1 MFKIA
6 FCLKKNFLLI
16 LLLIFPIL
24 LFGQNKN
31 NQSKDSL
38 FLNKSLKEIYKKQNP
53 SSFIGSYTYNPELNL
68 YIYNVKV
75 GDIDIESPLILT
87 PDEFK
92 SKMFL
97 EESKKY
103 IIKKQKALSGITDD
117 NKLQKELLPNYY
129 IKSDLFESIFGSN
142 EINIKPQG
150 SASIDLG
157 IRYQKSGNPSL
168 SPRNQ
173 SNLGFDFNQR
183 INLSLTGDIGTRLRV
198 NANYD
203 TQSTFDFQQI
213 IKLEFFPDDI
223 VPNNKSSSLF
233 GGSQGGF
240 GLPESVG
247 GNEDGILQKLEIGNV
262 SMPINSSLITG
273 AQSLFGV
280 KADLKFGR
288 TNISAV
294 ISEQKSQSQ
303 TIETNG
309 EGILQQFSLFPLDY
323 EENRHFFL
331 SHYFRDNYDF
341 SVSTYPYI
349 NSSVQITRVEV
360 WITNRNSITDNVR
373 NIVAIQDLGETNP
386 ENSSIDD
393 FYNGFFVSNPNSYPS
408 NNSNILNPSQI
419 GTSGVLNNSIR
430 DIASVKEGF
439 GVLSSVVIEGRD
451 YSVLESARKL
461 NENEYNLNNQLGY
474 ISLRQSLN
482 NDEVIAVAFQ
492 YTVNGKTYQVG
503 EFSSD
508 GVPATTVSNSSSDIN
523 SVNNNSLVLKMLKSS
538 VLDVSQPV
546 WNLMMKNIYN
556 IGAIQLQQDDF
567 VLNILYSDPSPTNF
581 IKPENETSWPEGV
594 ENKILLNLF
603 GLDKLNIYADIVS
616 DGDGFFDFVSGITV
630 LPEDGQI
637 IFPSV
642 EPFGKFLFDTLKS
655 NNPQENYLDRN
666 LYNENQ
672 SKYVFKEMYDR
683 VKTDAENYQ
692 RYNKFE
698 IKGKYKSSSSEQGIS
713 LGTFNIPRG
722 SVKVTAGGQILTEG
736 SDYTVNYQLG
746 RVTIINESLKNS
758 NIPIEVSTRYI
769 RKRTN
774 CS

>member
-38 FLNKSLKEIYKKQNP
+38 FLNNSLKEIYKKQNP

-223 VPNNKSSSLF
+223 VPNNKSNSLF

-341 SVSTYPYI
+341 SISTYPYI

-523 SVNNNSLVLKMLKSS
+523 SVNNNSLVLKM
-538 VLDVSQPV
+538 
-546 WNLMMKNIYN
+546 
-556 IGAIQLQQDDF
+556 
-567 VLNILYSDPSPTNF
+567 
-581 IKPENETSWPEGV
+581 
-594 ENKILLNLF
+594 
-603 GLDKLNIYADIVS
+603 
-616 DGDGFFDFVSGITV
+616 
-630 LPEDGQI
+630 
-637 IFPSV
+637 
-642 EPFGKFLFDTLKS
+642 
-655 NNPQENYLDRN
+655 
-666 LYNENQ
+666 
-672 SKYVFKEMYDR
+672 
-683 VKTDAENYQ
+683 
-692 RYNKFE
+692 
-698 IKGKYKSSSSEQGIS
+698 
-713 LGTFNIPRG
+713 
-722 SVKVTAGGQILTEG
+722 
-736 SDYTVNYQLG
+736 
-746 RVTIINESLKNS
+746 
-758 NIPIEVSTRYI
+758 
-769 RKRTN
+769 
-774 CS
+774 

>member
-1 MFKIA
+1 M
-6 FCLKKNFLLI
+6 
-16 LLLIFPIL
+16 
-24 LFGQNKN
+24 
-31 NQSKDSL
+31 
-38 FLNKSLKEIYKKQNP
+38 
-53 SSFIGSYTYNPELNL
+53 
-68 YIYNVKV
+68 
-75 GDIDIESPLILT
+75 
-87 PDEFK
+87 
-92 SKMFL
+92 
-97 EESKKY
+97 
-103 IIKKQKALSGITDD
+103 
-117 NKLQKELLPNYY
+117 
-129 IKSDLFESIFGSN
+129 
-142 EINIKPQG
+142 
-150 SASIDLG
+150 
-157 IRYQKSGNPSL
+157 
-168 SPRNQ
+168 
-173 SNLGFDFNQR
+173 
-183 INLSLTGDIGTRLRV
+183 
-198 NANYD
+198 
-203 TQSTFDFQQI
+203 
-213 IKLEFFPDDI
+213 
-223 VPNNKSSSLF
+223 
-233 GGSQGGF
+233 
-240 GLPESVG
+240 
-247 GNEDGILQKLEIGNV
+247 
-262 SMPINSSLITG
+262 
-273 AQSLFGV
+273 
-280 KADLKFGR
+280 
-288 TNISAV
+288 
-294 ISEQKSQSQ
+294 
-303 TIETNG
+303 
-309 EGILQQFSLFPLDY
+309 
-323 EENRHFFL
+323 
-331 SHYFRDNYDF
+331 
-341 SVSTYPYI
+341 
-349 NSSVQITRVEV
+349 EV

-408 NNSNILNPSQI
+408 NSSNILNPSQI

-461 NENEYNLNNQLGY
+461 NENEYKLNNQLGY

-666 LYNENQ
+666 LYNETQ

-698 IKGKYKSSSSEQGIS
+698 IKGKYKSSSSEQLS
-713 LGTFNIPRG
+713 LIH
-722 SVKVTAGGQILTEG
+722 I
-736 SDYTVNYQLG
+736 
-746 RVTIINESLKNS
+746 
-758 NIPIEVSTRYI
+758 
-769 RKRTN
+769 
-774 CS
+774 

>member
-1 MFKIA
+1 
-6 FCLKKNFLLI
+6 
-16 LLLIFPIL
+16 
-24 LFGQNKN
+24 
-31 NQSKDSL
+31 
-38 FLNKSLKEIYKKQNP
+38 
-53 SSFIGSYTYNPELNL
+53 
-68 YIYNVKV
+68 
-75 GDIDIESPLILT
+75 
-87 PDEFK
+87 
-92 SKMFL
+92 MFL

-223 VPNNKSSSLF
+223 VPNNKSNSLF

-408 NNSNILNPSQI
+408 NSSNILNPSQI

-461 NENEYNLNNQLGY
+461 NENEY
-474 ISLRQSLN
+474 
-482 NDEVIAVAFQ
+482 
-492 YTVNGKTYQVG
+492 K
-503 EFSSD
+503 
-508 GVPATTVSNSSSDIN
+508 
-523 SVNNNSLVLKMLKSS
+523 
-538 VLDVSQPV
+538 
-546 WNLMMKNIYN
+546 
-556 IGAIQLQQDDF
+556 
-567 VLNILYSDPSPTNF
+567 
-581 IKPENETSWPEGV
+581 
-594 ENKILLNLF
+594 LNL
-603 GLDKLNIYADIVS
+603 
-616 DGDGFFDFVSGITV
+616 
-630 LPEDGQI
+630 
-637 IFPSV
+637 
-642 EPFGKFLFDTLKS
+642 
-655 NNPQENYLDRN
+655 
-666 LYNENQ
+666 
-672 SKYVFKEMYDR
+672 
-683 VKTDAENYQ
+683 
-692 RYNKFE
+692 
-698 IKGKYKSSSSEQGIS
+698 S
-713 LGTFNIPRG
+713 LIH
-722 SVKVTAGGQILTEG
+722 I
-736 SDYTVNYQLG
+736 
-746 RVTIINESLKNS
+746 
-758 NIPIEVSTRYI
+758 
-769 RKRTN
+769 
-774 CS
+774 

>member
-1 MFKIA
+1 
-6 FCLKKNFLLI
+6 
-16 LLLIFPIL
+16 
-24 LFGQNKN
+24 
-31 NQSKDSL
+31 
-38 FLNKSLKEIYKKQNP
+38 
-53 SSFIGSYTYNPELNL
+53 
-68 YIYNVKV
+68 
-75 GDIDIESPLILT
+75 
-87 PDEFK
+87 
-92 SKMFL
+92 MFL

-581 IKPENETSWPEGV
+581 IKPENEISWPEGV

-655 NNPQENYLDRN
+655 NNP
-666 LYNENQ
+666 
-672 SKYVFKEMYDR
+672 
-683 VKTDAENYQ
+683 
-692 RYNKFE
+692 
-698 IKGKYKSSSSEQGIS
+698 
-713 LGTFNIPRG
+713 P
-722 SVKVTAGGQILTEG
+722 
-736 SDYTVNYQLG
+736 
-746 RVTIINESLKNS
+746 
-758 NIPIEVSTRYI
+758 P
-769 RKRTN
+769 
-774 CS
+774 